1 MIIDIYGKPY
11 RLNAGETAKAKKM
24 CTKILNT
31 VKTEL
36 PMDKYPTFFPT
47 FLIVMHTITGNLIN
61 NMNLDGFEEALRML
75 NMTEEENGKI
85 KKPI

>member
-24 CTKILNT
+24 CMKILNT
-31 VKTEL
+31 VRTSL

-61 NMNLDGFEEALRML
+61 NMNLDGFEEALKML
-75 NMTEEENGKI
+75 NMAEEENGETKQHI
-85 KKPI
+85 